1 MPKYR
6 SESRSEIKRKVKDL
20 DYKAKDRTKHMGN
33 VVKDNKVIAD
43 VSKKL
48 RLGGTI
54 EGTEKIKQHLQGAGK
69 ESINEW
75 GRHEKKLEN
84 LINKEKRVE
93 KELGDKTKDSMQNYE
108 ELTKASSSI
117 KETSAAK
124 NEVDKGRNVA
134 QKEIYTLDSLCDSVK
149 RTIKRTSQD
158 VRNMHTVL
166 KSQYI
171 LTDKYMSKHKVD
183 EQIHS
188 ARDEVMRD
196 FDRKSEERRKKEHD
210 DKIRAMEGQVIPQ
223 KNQGHKLCSKAE
235 KEIGKANAA
244 KEELE
249 AKLKDGLPIQDGKQ
263 VQSADEISK
272 QRDLN
277 YGRRSMIP
285 GEQND
290 TYKR

>member
-6 SESRSEIKRKVKDL
+6 PESRSEIKRKVKDL

-33 VVKDNKVIAD
+33 VVKDNKVITD
-43 VSKKL
+43 ISKKL

-54 EGTEKIKQHLQGAGK
+54 EGAEKIKQHLRGAGK

-75 GRHEKKLEN
+75 GRQEKKLEN
-84 LINKEKRVE
+84 IVNKEKRVE

-108 ELTKASSSI
+108 DLTKASSSI
-117 KETSAAK
+117 KETSGARK
-124 NEVDKGRNVA
+124 KINEGRKIA
-134 QKEIYTLDSLCDSVK
+134 QEDASTIGSLRDRVRRNKE
-149 RTIKRTSQD
+149 RRNQD
-158 VRNMHTVL
+158 VRNMRAVL
-166 KSQYI
+166 KSPYV
-171 LTDKYMSKHKVD
+171 LTDNYISRHKVE
-183 EQIHS
+183 EQIDS
-188 ARDEVMRD
+188 AIDEVK
-196 FDRKSEERRKKEHD
+196 RKSKERKKKESE

-223 KNQGHKLCSKAE
+223 ENQGHKLCPKAE

-263 VQSADEISK
+263 VQVADEISK